1 MFKAVLLMM
10 SHRVRVIVYKIFSL
24 KRQSSKLIK
33 ESGRFNNIF
42 FLVFVIVYCVSTLF
56 TISSQILCK
65 CILMNI
71 AIINLFTIRN
81 FFPNVVS
88 AQI

>member
-33 ESGRFNNIF
+33 ESGRFNIF